1 MPDVWGGCNRYPQHR
16 PQVSRADVG
25 QYLSCWQ
32 DTGVPV
38 FMYCIPV
45 SFCASDV
52 CGVLVSWCVCVC
64 VCVCYCV
71 CVCVCVSHRCLS
83 STATQYRWTTNRAA
97 PAYSVWRIW
106 CTRWT
111 LVSLLEEGSTARQE
125 TTLPTDNST
134 IPKLMYSRRGIANM
148 ANVAQ
153 LTDSPWST

>member
-1 MPDVWGGCNRYPQHR
+1 MS
-16 PQVSRADVG
+16 VSICPVG
-25 QYLSCWQ
+25 RTPVYRCSC
-32 DTGVPV
+32 TV
-38 FMYCIPV
+38 FQCPFVHQMYV
-45 SFCASDV
+45 
-52 CGVLVSWCVCVC
+52 VSWYLGVCVCVC
-64 VCVCYCV
+64 VCVIVCV